1 MVMSELDR
9 KAELAHS
16 LADVQARVL
25 KATTQ
30 ASRKN
35 GEITLIAVTKTYPV
49 SDVVILKELGV
60 TDFGENRSAEGLEK
74 SALVPA
80 QWHYQG
86 QIQSNKIAAIS
97 SWAQTVHSLDDL
109 SHVPKFERAVGEI
122 SGKRLDMFIQLS
134 LDGDSSRAGV
144 RGDQLMAL
152 GQALVSSQH
161 LNLIGLMVV
170 PPVDAEPERAFA
182 EVAEIAQRF
191 RRDFPM
197 AQSLSAGMSADYEIA
212 IAYGATHIRVGSQI
226 LGPRATHA

>member
-1 MVMSELDR
+1 MSELDR